1 MRHLLAPLA
10 SFALAAI
17 SLPADPGRDLIHDI
31 VTEKELIAA
40 VIANAQK
47 PEAQAGLRKAL
58 SAKAPD
64 SPKAIDAFIGSLQ
77 LVVVAEAFQEG
88 HRVEFSAVVGDIN
101 PKSRAFL
108 LSQGVP
114 AAFIEKTAAVVGV
127 KLDGQEL
134 AGDALDDLAK
144 EFAKDDK
151 ADKDSKL
158 SRGESALANLIFDKD
173 LDTVVIIGARNQEWK
188 ARLDQLA
195 ASRPGFGK
203 RLEAA
208 KASLTHLVFAGAKKE
223 GMDIGFALA
232 LGNMNE
238 KVRAAFLSSGIP
250 EDLIDA
256 DTALLMVNI
265 NGEQLKGDILD
276 QFAQGFKKARE
287 KHTPPPSLKSLADLS
302 K

>member
-1 MRHLLAPLA
+1 MRLLLLPAAL
-10 SFALAAI
+10 FALSVAAFA
-17 SLPADPGRDLIHDI
+17 ADPGRELVHDI
-31 VTEKELIAA
+31 VTEKDLIAA
-40 VIANAQK
+40 VIANAKK
-47 PEAQAGLRKAL
+47 PEAQAGFRKAL
-58 SAKAPD
+58 LAKAPD
-64 SPKAIDAFIGSLQ
+64 SPKAIDSLIGSLQ
-77 LVVVAEAFQEG
+77 LLVVAEAVQEG
-88 HRVEFSAVVGDIN
+88 HRIEFTAVVGDIN

-114 AAFIEKTAAVVGV
+114 SAFIEKTAAVVSV
-127 KLDGQEL
+127 KVDGQEL
-134 AGDALDDLAK
+134 AGDALDDLAA
-144 EFAKDDK
+144 EIAKDNK
-151 ADKDSKL
+151 AEKAANLSKA
-158 SRGESALANLIFDKD
+158 ESALANLIFDKD

-188 ARLDQLA
+188 ARLEQLA

-203 RLEAA
+203 RLDAA
-208 KASLTHLVFAGAKKE
+208 KTSLTHLVFAGAKKD

-232 LGNMNE
+232 IGDMNE

-256 DTALLMVNI
+256 DTALLMVTI

-287 KHTPPPSLKSLADLS
+287 KHTPPPALKSLADLS